1 MTTSRPVIPPDQFT
15 VFNELARGRR
25 FSRVVTVLALLLALF
40 SMFIAFVAFLR
51 PVVVVDRST
60 NPLEPAR
67 IVTAGDMTVREHDAQ
82 RFFIGTAQLLYGWDS
97 VSVTKALGQDAAF
110 RMTAPWRERF
120 RVELNSLVPVPAEWD
135 PSGKMTQ
142 LGSYI
147 AAKVQNEVEIDLDT
161 LKCAFNKETGL
172 WSCKG
177 KILRRTQPLFG
188 PPLDDPKLAKR
199 LVVRANFK
207 PVPITVDTIDGL
219 LVDFWDASE
228 PE

>member
-1 MTTSRPVIPPDQFT
+1 MTPRSVVPPDQFE

-25 FSRVVTVLALLLALF
+25 FGRVTVVLSLLLSLF

-67 IVTAGDMTVREHDAQ
+67 LATAGAAEVREVDAQ
-82 RFFIGTAQLLYGWDS
+82 RFFINTARQLYGWDS
-97 VSVTKALGQDAAF
+97 VSVTKVLTLEVPYV
-110 RMTAPWRERF
+110 MTEVWRERF
-120 RVELNSLVPVPAEWD
+120 RAELRSSVAVPVEYD
-135 PSGKMTQ
+135 PSGKMSQ
-142 LGSYI
+142 LSSYVV
-147 AAKVQNEVEIDLDT
+147 AKVQNEVEVDLEA
-161 LKCAFNKETGL
+161 LKCAANPETKL

-177 KILRRTQPLFG
+177 RVTRRTQPLFG
-188 PPLDDPKLAKR
+188 PPVNDPKLTKR
-199 LVVRANFK
+199 LVIRATFK
-207 PVPITVDTIDGL
+207 PVPVTVDTLDGL

>member
-1 MTTSRPVIPPDQFT
+1 MKPRSVVPPDQFE

-25 FSRVVTVLALLLALF
+25 FGRVTVVLSLLLSMF

-51 PVVVVDRST
+51 PVVVVDRGT

-67 IVTAGDMTVREHDAQ
+67 LATAGDAAVREVDAQ
-82 RFFIGTAQLLYGWDS
+82 RFFINTAKLLYGWDS
-97 VSVTKALGQDAAF
+97 VSVTKVLTQEVPYV
-110 RMTAPWRERF
+110 MTAPWRERF
-120 RVELNSLVPVPAEWD
+120 RAELNAPVSVPVEYD
-135 PSGKMTQ
+135 PSGKMSQ
-142 LGSYI
+142 LSSYI
-147 AAKVQNEVEIDLDT
+147 AAKVQNEVEVDFTT
-161 LKCAFNKETGL
+161 LKCAMNPETKL

-177 KILRRTQPLFG
+177 RVLRRTQPLFG
-188 PPLDDPKLAKR
+188 PPLDDPKLLKR
-199 LVVRANFK
+199 LVIRATFK